1 MVTEP
6 PGPANAGPRSG
17 LDGSGFPSLSSAV
30 TMTSLADRFSDAW
43 IRRAVESAPVRRGT
57 WIDLFLERTTTL
69 RCDWGEDRTARL
81 TEGIRE
87 GFAVRSVESSQQHHF
102 AEEGLEEARIL
113 AACRQATVEGSPPAA
128 PVPTG
133 EGGAD
138 PVRTTL
144 IELLPRL
151 GEELGARFPD
161 GKPPALSLEWR
172 SREIAVAAPGRS
184 VRRVSSTRA
193 ILTCR
198 VWIGEREL
206 AFGVGGLDLEA
217 LLRRSPVDRLT
228 GEIHQC
234 RRAEREGEPA
244 PPGEQVV
251 ILAPGT
257 GGVFFHEACGHAL
270 EADLVL
276 ASGPGWKDR
285 RGEKVA
291 PEFVGAMDD
300 ATQPGLE
307 GSYQCDDE
315 GSPARGTVLIAR
327 GVLRGFLTDRI
338 TGEILGQGTTGN
350 GRRESFRDPPL
361 PRMSNCFLMAGE
373 DDPEQILRDTP
384 SGIYVQRLE
393 GGRMDPATGD
403 FLFQASAG
411 VRIEE
416 GRLTAPLRPFVLSG
430 NGWRALGGIDR
441 VGCDL
446 SFGSGAGACGKE
458 GQVVP
463 VAAGQPTLRL
473 RSLVVLPA

>member
-1 MVTEP
+1 
-6 PGPANAGPRSG
+6 
-17 LDGSGFPSLSSAV
+17 
-30 TMTSLADRFSDAW
+30 
-43 IRRAVESAPVRRGT
+43 
-57 WIDLFLERTTTL
+57 
-69 RCDWGEDRTARL
+69 
-81 TEGIRE
+81 
-87 GFAVRSVESSQQHHF
+87 
-102 AEEGLEEARIL
+102 
-113 AACRQATVEGSPPAA
+113 
-128 PVPTG
+128 
-133 EGGAD
+133 
-138 PVRTTL
+138 
-144 IELLPRL
+144 
-151 GEELGARFPD
+151 
-161 GKPPALSLEWR
+161 
-172 SREIAVAAPGRS
+172 
-184 VRRVSSTRA
+184 
-193 ILTCR
+193 
-198 VWIGEREL
+198 
-206 AFGVGGLDLEA
+206 
-217 LLRRSPVDRLT
+217 
-228 GEIHQC
+228 
-234 RRAEREGEPA
+234 
-244 PPGEQVV
+244 VV

-276 ASGPGWKDR
+276 AAGPGWKDR

-373 DDPEQILRDTP
+373 DDPEEIIRDTP

-403 FLFQASAG
+403 FLFRASAG

-416 GRLTAPLRPFVLSG
+416 GRLTAPLRPFGLSG

-458 GQVVP
+458 GQMVP